1 MSKTTF
7 TGYVPSLKAKHEAT
21 ITNGKAIESKGG
33 SIRYTIQGEYEGR
46 KTFPKTVSKHD
57 FENVYGFDAK
67 AAEDAVIALNA
78 DTVGEPTPASVE
90 PPAPSEKP
98 FPQEPT
104 NADFSAT
111 TERVIITLGDDDEED
126 EEEIEEETEDED
138 EEEDDSVSDENGEDE
153 DSDEEK
159 DEKVEDEDEEQEE
172 EDEDEE
178 DSEEEDEDEEEF
190 EAISVEVEREKK
202 EDKDED
208 EDEDGLLTPMNV
220 ALGLGAVALGVA
232 VLGAETNGDQ
242 VKLFY
247 EGIYENDEDED
258 DERNGQEIESYSL
271 VNKQD
276 YIDYYH
282 DTKYEPCP
290 CDVQGCLSCFL
301 DEASHTPALK
311 KGGISSYGM
320 LWFEDTELNALDA
333 EDSPEPT
340 FDEGIT
346 GQDGPSAEPTNADFS
361 AEGVCVCG
369 IDCDCD
375 CGCAES
381 GVCNCGESCPCDC
394 GCGVESFGTDSLVEE
409 PDWIPDGDGRA
420 LGQQNLDINLSP
432 LHAEQNEYHTSNVF
446 YADGEDLTSSEF
458 VPFDQITSEIQQE
471 WDETTA
477 PIAADYEPSNEP
489 TNANFSAEDKRCS
502 SCFEIVREGS
512 INEACNGE
520 MVCDDCWNCWFCDKC
535 DACTDHQ
542 ECECGCEVCGYTECE
557 CDESEAETVGSPS
570 PTFNEGITGQDGPSA
585 EPTNADF
592 SANWSMGGRMVCES
606 CGDKDGEYY
615 GGDEYLCRDCVS
627 EPLYDAET
635 TGLSKN
641 AQYAIGLAALG
652 VGIALWN
659 GDWVSKMF
667 DRFKR

>member
-46 KTFPKTVSKHD
+46 KTFPKTVSKDD
-57 FENVYGFDAK
+57 FEGVYGFNAK
-67 AAEDAVIALNA
+67 EALTILHA
-78 DTVGEPTPASVE
+78 DTVGSPEPADVQ
-90 PPAPSEKP
+90 PPAPSEIP

-104 NADFSAT
+104 NASFSAT
-111 TERVIITLGDDDEED
+111 TERVIITLGDDPEDDEDEED
-126 EEEIEEETEDED
+126 EEIEEESDEDEEETEDEEED
-138 EEEDDSVSDENGEDE
+138 EEESSSNENGEDD

-172 EDEDEE
+172 EDSED
-178 DSEEEDEDEEEF
+178 EDEDEEEF
-190 EAISVEVEREKK
+190 EAVSVEVEREKK
-202 EDKDED
+202 EEEPED

-232 VLGAETNGDQ
+232 VFGAEECTTDWECYTCERCKAHCDCGIDKMERRKSMSKVYGDGLESAEMCGDTLC
-242 VKLFY
+242 K
-247 EGIYENDEDED
+247 GAEDE
-258 DERNGQEIESYSL
+258 
-271 VNKQD
+271 
-276 YIDYYH
+276 
-282 DTKYEPCP
+282 
-290 CDVQGCLSCFL
+290 
-301 DEASHTPALK
+301 
-311 KGGISSYGM
+311 
-320 LWFEDTELNALDA
+320 
-333 EDSPEPT
+333 PEPT
-340 FDEGIT
+340 FDDGIT

-369 IDCDCD
+369 INCVCD

-394 GCGVESFGTDSLVEE
+394 GCPSKSDPNYEEGGCEECGGDAYRYTHGDSTTYKHITYLNCIGDGKGEYYEWKKKDGCGWSVFEGESFETESLVEE

-446 YADGEDLTSSEF
+446 YAEGEDLQKMTSSEF

-477 PIAADYEPSNEP
+477 PIAADYEPLDEP
-489 TNANFSAEDKRCS
+489 TNANFSAEDDECS
-502 SCFEIVREGS
+502 CNLNRDSLVWLDYRGSSGGDTVSTTLSDLTNALRHYEREGRLS
-512 INEACNGE
+512 PSYQIRH
-520 MVCDDCWNCWFCDKC
+520 D
-535 DACTDHQ
+535 
-542 ECECGCEVCGYTECE
+542 GCEKHMDKGEIWNLPFMA
-557 CDESEAETVGSPS
+557 DTVGSPS

-585 EPTNADF
+585 EPTNSNF
-592 SANWSMGGRMVCES
+592 SAEG
-606 CGDKDGEYY
+606 
-615 GGDEYLCRDCVS
+615 
-627 EPLYDAET
+627 
-635 TGLSKN
+635 GLSKN

>member
-1 MSKTTF
+1 MTKTTF

-21 ITNGKAIESKGG
+21 VTEGKAMASKGG
-33 SIRYTIQGEYEGR
+33 SIRYTIQGEYDGR
-46 KTFPKTVSKHD
+46 KTFPKTVTKAD
-57 FENVYGFDAK
+57 FEGLYGFDAK
-67 AAEDAVIALNA
+67 EAEAVIISGKMPRNKEEDRIHIKDVMEEDGFIPKKIIEVHDVQKIPSVEAGIPLGKNYSNHHKFA
-78 DTVGEPTPASVE
+78 DTVGSPSPASVE
-90 PPAPSEKP
+90 TCDFMQSHSPNNMVEKDDGSWKC
-98 FPQEPT
+98 QGCGEIT
-104 NADFSAT
+104 ETFSAT
-111 TERVIITLGDDDEED
+111 TERVIITLGDDPEDDED

-138 EEEDDSVSDENGEDE
+138 EEEEDAGSDEKEEDS

-172 EDEDEE
+172 EDSEEE
-178 DSEEEDEDEEEF
+178 DDEDEDEDEEEF
-190 EAISVEVEREKK
+190 EAVSVEVEREQK
-202 EDKDED
+202 EEEPED

-232 VLGAETNGDQ
+232 VFGAEGE
-242 VKLFY
+242 Y
-247 EGIYENDEDED
+247 P
-258 DERNGQEIESYSL
+258 QE
-271 VNKQD
+271 
-276 YIDYYH
+276 
-282 DTKYEPCP
+282 
-290 CDVQGCLSCFL
+290 FL
-301 DEASHTPALK
+301 DEFYDFDSNPTA
-311 KGGISSYGM
+311 
-320 LWFEDTELNALDA
+320 DTQ
-333 EDSPEPT
+333 
-340 FDEGIT
+340 DEETVAIAY
-346 GQDGPSAEPTNADFS
+346 QAWLHNK
-361 AEGVCVCG
+361 EGVCGCG
-369 IDCDCD
+369 IDCVCD

-446 YADGEDLTSSEF
+446 YADEDVQKMTSSEF

-477 PIAADYEPSNEP
+477 PIAADYEPLDEP
-489 TNANFSAEDKRCS
+489 TNANFSADTSDIALSQEEIEEIERGMDIDLSSFKQRIANGASAKNVIETYRIRGRHNRKELMDYEKRLY
-502 SCFEIVREGS
+502 E
-512 INEACNGE
+512 
-520 MVCDDCWNCWFCDKC
+520 
-535 DACTDHQ
+535 T
-542 ECECGCEVCGYTECE
+542 
-557 CDESEAETVGSPS
+557 ETVGSPS

-592 SANWSMGGRMVCES
+592 SAEG
-606 CGDKDGEYY
+606 
-615 GGDEYLCRDCVS
+615 
-627 EPLYDAET
+627 
-635 TGLSKN
+635 GLSKN

>member
-1 MSKTTF
+1 MTMDDPYA
-7 TGYVPSLKAKHEAT
+7 GVDEAV
-21 ITNGKAIESKGG
+21 EW
-33 SIRYTIQGEYEGR
+33 
-46 KTFPKTVSKHD
+46 
-57 FENVYGFDAK
+57 
-67 AAEDAVIALNA
+67 AEDLTPYSKLTHMKYNKDKKDA
-78 DTVGEPTPASVE
+78 DTVGSPSPASVE
-90 PPAPSEKP
+90 PPAPSEIP

-104 NADFSAT
+104 NASFSADGIPVCETCDFMQSHSPNNMVEKDDGSWKCQGCGEITETFSAT
-111 TERVIITLGDDDEED
+111 TERVIITLGDDPEDDEDEE

-138 EEEDDSVSDENGEDE
+138 EDEEESPSDENGEED

-172 EDEDEE
+172 EE

-232 VLGAETNGDQ
+232 VLGAE
-242 VKLFY
+242 
-247 EGIYENDEDED
+247 
-258 DERNGQEIESYSL
+258 
-271 VNKQD
+271 
-276 YIDYYH
+276 
-282 DTKYEPCP
+282 
-290 CDVQGCLSCFL
+290 
-301 DEASHTPALK
+301 
-311 KGGISSYGM
+311 
-320 LWFEDTELNALDA
+320 
-333 EDSPEPT
+333 
-340 FDEGIT
+340 
-346 GQDGPSAEPTNADFS
+346 
-361 AEGVCVCG
+361 GVCGCG
-369 IDCDCD
+369 IDCVCD

-446 YADGEDLTSSEF
+446 YADEDVQKMTSSEF

-477 PIAADYEPSNEP
+477 PIAADYEPLDEP
-489 TNANFSAEDKRCS
+489 TNANFSADTSDIALSQEEIEEIERGMDIDLSSFKQRIANGASAKNVIETYRIRGRHNRKELMDYEKRLY
-502 SCFEIVREGS
+502 E
-512 INEACNGE
+512 
-520 MVCDDCWNCWFCDKC
+520 
-535 DACTDHQ
+535 T
-542 ECECGCEVCGYTECE
+542 
-557 CDESEAETVGSPS
+557 ETVGSPS

-592 SANWSMGGRMVCES
+592 SAEETSMKQGWTITYFGDKRDTRMAKKDGLAVMIEKLSKTSYQHKTNGVNWIVHYGRYVDDGKGGRII
-606 CGDKDGEYY
+606 
-615 GGDEYLCRDCVS
+615 
-627 EPLYDAET
+627 PLAELFRTYNGIFKWLNNPPFTIHNHAET
-635 TGLSKN
+635 VGSPSPTFDEGITGQDGPSAEPTNADFSAEGGLSKN